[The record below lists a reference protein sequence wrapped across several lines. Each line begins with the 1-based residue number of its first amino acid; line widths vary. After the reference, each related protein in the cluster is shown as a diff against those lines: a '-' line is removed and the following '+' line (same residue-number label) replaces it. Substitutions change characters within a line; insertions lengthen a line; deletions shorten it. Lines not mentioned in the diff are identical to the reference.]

1 MIVPCPAMS
10 PTIPAATQAKEWLG
24 LAGKNALV
32 MGAGGLGSATTASL
46 VEAGAHVV
54 LVDLNRERLDEVTAS
69 IARPDAVTGLAADLS
84 TASECRSVVR
94 QAAKDL
100 GGLDVFVHAVGQ
112 NDRRPILELGDD
124 DWERLIRVNLSTA
137 YWAGQEAGR
146 LMCAAG
152 SGRLV
157 FISSVS
163 GLLAHADHS
172 IYATS
177 KAGMNQL
184 VKAMAREWSSSG
196 VEANVVAPG
205 YVETDLT
212 RDHLSKD
219 GHRAALEAQ
228 VPAGRLGVPVEVAN
242 AITFLASPRAGFI
255 TGQVLYVDGGR
266 TLV

>member
-1 MIVPCPAMS
+1 MSIPTPA
-10 PTIPAATQAKEWLG
+10 TRATAWLG
-24 LAGKNALV
+24 LEGKKALV
-32 MGAGGLGSATTASL
+32 MGAGGLGSATAASL
-46 VEAGAHVV
+46 VEAGARVV
-54 LVDLNRERLDEVTAS
+54 LVDISRERLDAVTSAFE
-69 IARPDAVTGLAADLS
+69 PPGTVTGLVADLG
-84 TASECRSVVR
+84 TAPQCRSVVR
-94 QAAKDL
+94 EAAAGL

-124 DWERLIRVNLSTA
+124 DWERLLRVNLSTA

-146 LMCAAG
+146 LMCASG
-152 SGRLV
+152 CGRLV

-184 VKAMAREWSSSG
+184 VKAMAREWSGSG
-196 VEANVVAPG
+196 VEANAVAPG
-205 YVETDLT
+205 YVETELT
-212 RDHLSKD
+212 RDHLAKD

-228 VPAGRLGVPVEVAN
+228 VPAGRLGVPSEVAN
-242 AITFLASPRAGFI
+242 AITFLASPRASFI
-255 TGQVLYVDGGR
+255 TGQVLYIDGGR